1 MPVLIRFGSVV
12 FLFAILIAAI
22 GCGSSSQSSQ
32 SSSSKSA
39 PTIVLTAQPTMITSG
54 SSTTLNWNASNA
66 TSVTIAGVGTF
77 AATGSVKVTP
87 SSTTTY
93 TATATGPGGSAKS
106 SVNIAVISPGAVPTI
121 AFSAQPSSV
130 SSGAS
135 AVLSWT
141 TKNAISVTIAN
152 VGSFGA
158 SGSAT
163 VKPVATTT
171 YSATASGPAGTAVA
185 STVVTVNGGAPPPTI
200 ALSAQPSTIING
212 NSAVLSWTSTN
223 ATSVT
228 IAGVGTFGASGST
241 NVSPA
246 ATTTYTATATGAGGS
261 ANSSLTVTVQPGVPQ
276 FGHVFLLMEENHS
289 YSDVIGS
296 SSMPYFNSLA
306 QQYGLATQYFAN
318 THPSIGNYFMLT
330 TGQIITND
338 DYYIGTVSDDNFVR
352 HFISA
357 GTTWKSYAEDL
368 PSVGYI
374 GGDTGNY
381 MQHHNPFTYFTD
393 VVNSQTEL
401 NNLVPFTQFA
411 TDLANNQLPQFSYI
425 VPNIQDDAH
434 NGTLAQADSWL
445 STNIAPLI
453 ASSTFQQDGLLI
465 ITFDESVDSDTAHG
479 GGQVAMIVISPK
491 VKKAYQST
499 TLYQHQ
505 STCELILQ
513 ALGETS
519 FPGACQGAPQMS
531 EFF

>member
-1 MPVLIRFGSVV
+1 MPIPIRFGSVV
-12 FLFAILIAAI
+12 FLFSGLIAAI
-22 GCGSSSQSSQ
+22 GCGSGSQP
-32 SSSSKSA
+32 SSSNSNKSA
-39 PTIVLTAQPTMITSG
+39 PTIVFTAQPTMINRG

-66 TSVTIAGVGTF
+66 TSVSIPGVGTFGATGSVKASPSATITYTATAAGPGGTTKSSASVTVITPGATPTISLSAQPSSIARGASTLLSWTTTNATSVTIAGVGTF
-77 AATGSVKVTP
+77 GAIGST
-87 SSTTTY
+87 
-93 TATATGPGGSAKS
+93 
-106 SVNIAVISPGAVPTI
+106 
-121 AFSAQPSSV
+121 
-130 SSGAS
+130 
-135 AVLSWT
+135 
-141 TKNAISVTIAN
+141 
-152 VGSFGA
+152 
-158 SGSAT
+158 T
-163 VKPVATTT
+163 VKPTATTT
-171 YSATASGPAGTAVA
+171 YSATATGPSGSKSA
-185 STVVTVNGGAPPPTI
+185 STVVVVGTGAATPTI
-200 ALSAQPSTIING
+200 TLSAQPGTVINW
-212 NSAVLSWTSTN
+212 NPAVLSWSSAN

-241 NVSPA
+241 TVNPS

-261 ANSSLTVTVQPGVPQ
+261 ANSSATVTVQAGVPQ

-289 YSDVIGS
+289 YSSVIGS

-338 DYYIGTVSDDNFVR
+338 DYYTGTVSDDNFVR

-357 GTTWKSYAEDL
+357 GITWKSYAEDL

-393 VVNSQTEL
+393 VVNSSTEL

-434 NGTLAQADSWL
+434 NGTLAQADTWL

-465 ITFDESVDSDTAHG
+465 ITFDESFDSDTANG

-491 VKKAYQST
+491 MKKAYQST
-499 TLYQHQ
+499 TFYQHE

-513 ALGETS
+513 ALGQTS

>member
-1 MPVLIRFGSVV
+1 
-12 FLFAILIAAI
+12 
-22 GCGSSSQSSQ
+22 
-32 SSSSKSA
+32 
-39 PTIVLTAQPTMITSG
+39 
-54 SSTTLNWNASNA
+54 
-66 TSVTIAGVGTF
+66 
-77 AATGSVKVTP
+77 
-87 SSTTTY
+87 
-93 TATATGPGGSAKS
+93 
-106 SVNIAVISPGAVPTI
+106 
-121 AFSAQPSSV
+121 
-130 SSGAS
+130 
-135 AVLSWT
+135 
-141 TKNAISVTIAN
+141 
-152 VGSFGA
+152 
-158 SGSAT
+158 
-163 VKPVATTT
+163 
-171 YSATASGPAGTAVA
+171 
-185 STVVTVNGGAPPPTI
+185 
-200 ALSAQPSTIING
+200 
-212 NSAVLSWTSTN
+212 
-223 ATSVT
+223 
-228 IAGVGTFGASGST
+228 
-241 NVSPA
+241 
-246 ATTTYTATATGAGGS
+246 
-261 ANSSLTVTVQPGVPQ
+261 
-276 FGHVFLLMEENHS
+276 
-289 YSDVIGS
+289 
-296 SSMPYFNSLA
+296 
-306 QQYGLATQYFAN
+306 
-318 THPSIGNYFMLT
+318 MLT